1 MWEGL
6 TSSYLE
12 IEVSAVDLFI
22 LRGGQKKKKG
32 TSVVFIESLSVQLW
46 FRIDSLICV

>member
-22 LRGGQKKKKG
+22 LKGGQKKKKRDFSG
-32 TSVVFIESLSVQLW
+32 IYRKFKCSALV
-46 FRIDSLICV
+46 